1 MQFAAKLLHSVANRK
16 TDDVHLI
23 GVQHFDVND
32 SYVRSEFERIAP
44 QLQPA
49 LTRDIADKGSAFAE
63 EIDKQLGSDTAQQV
77 MRLLLTSSLSRAVG
91 GRIGLTENEIVEYLV
106 SPTKKA
112 DDLHSAI
119 GNLID
124 KSWFLHREDH
134 RYYVKETENLAKQI
148 ERTAKSIPQSKIDQ
162 AFIHRV
168 TGLLQPSQRRAYQ
181 SVHVIPR
188 LEDIQL
194 SGSRILIV
202 IRPDGRVPPSELQNY
217 FSYSTHKNNLLV
229 LTGVD
234 SHLADAV
241 EDRLRLLF
249 ATEQI
254 ATSLR
259 KGDTLYEEALER
271 VDQAEGLFLKALSA
285 SYNRI
290 YYPGIEG
297 TDDSERLLP
306 VTFEHGL
313 SLGDGDH
320 SAETQI
326 ESILSGPRGNY
337 KLALDL
343 KNSAQSYIAMAEE
356 MLWPA
361 GKQNRRI
368 RWVDAVNRAKSLPM
382 WPWMPGSGGM
392 ETLKSEALKR
402 NKWRLSGDN
411 FIEKGPFPKDKTSL
425 NVSTV
430 STDDIAKETI
440 LLLTPRNAGAA
451 PRIHYSTTPKVSRDD
466 AAVEDSDNFRTKEGT
481 LFFLVVD
488 TSGEFETGEPIRW
501 KADIKIQHQIDTVVD
516 RRQVRLQST
525 PKADIFY
532 TVDSTSARNG
542 KKYSEPFEV
551 ESEAFQLLVYAKSG
565 EAVKEADFRIPAS
578 GKKQLIIDDLK
589 PAKLIET
596 SQVSLTSTDKIYDVI
611 ARFRGESETVFK
623 GVRIELGDS
632 DDTITLRLAK
642 KPLTALDIEKLID
655 LLRES
660 LSITST
666 SVTIKVFSGIEFQNG
681 LGLKEFAKIAG
692 ITLVQSNVV
701 QDS

>member
-32 SYVRSEFERIAP
+32 SYVRGEFERIAP

-49 LTRDIADKGSAFAE
+49 LTRDIADKGNAFSE
-63 EIDKQLGSDTAQQV
+63 QIDKQLGSDTAQQV

-106 SPTKKA
+106 SPAKKA
-112 DDLHSAI
+112 DELESAI
-119 GNLID
+119 GHLID
-124 KSWFLHREDH
+124 QAWFLHREGH

-148 ERTAKSIPQSKIDQ
+148 ERTAKSIPQSKIDLS
-162 AFIHRV
+162 FINRV

-181 SVHVIPR
+181 SVHVIPQ

-202 IRPDGRVPPSELQNY
+202 IRPDGRTPPSVLQNY
-217 FSYSTHKNNLLV
+217 FSYSTYKNNLLV

-249 ATEQI
+249 AAEQI
-254 ATSLR
+254 ASGL
-259 KGDTLYEEALER
+259 KKEDTLYEEALER
-271 VDQAEGLFLKALSA
+271 VNQAEGLFLKALSA

-313 SLGDGDH
+313 SLGHGDH

-343 KNSAQSYIAMAEE
+343 RNSARSYIDMAEE

-361 GKQNRRI
+361 GIQNRRI
-368 RWVDAVNRAKSLPM
+368 RWADVLNRAKSLPV
-382 WPWMPGSGGM
+382 WPWMPGSSGM

-411 FIEKGPFPKDKTSL
+411 YIEKGPFPKDKTSL

-430 STDDIAKETI
+430 SVDDSSNETI
-440 LLLTPRNAGAA
+440 LSLTPRNAGAA
-451 PRIHYSTTPKVSRDD
+451 PRIHYSTNPKVSRDD
-466 AAVEDSDNFRTKEGT
+466 MVVKDSDNFRTKEGT

-488 TSGEFETGEPIRW
+488 TAGEFESGDPISW
-501 KADIKIQHQIDTVVD
+501 KADIKIQHQVETVVD
-516 RRQVRLQST
+516 TRRVRLQST
-525 PKADIFY
+525 PRADIFY
-532 TVDSTSARNG
+532 TVDSTSPRNG
-542 KKYSEPFEV
+542 EKYSEPFEV
-551 ESEAFQLLVYAKSG
+551 ENEAFQLLVYAKSG
-565 EAVKEADFRIPAS
+565 EAIKEANFKIPAS
-578 GKKQLIIDDLK
+578 GNKQLVIDDLK

-596 SQVSLTSTDKIYDVI
+596 SQVSLSSTDTIYDMI
-611 ARFRGESETVFK
+611 ARFKDESETVFK

-642 KPLTALDIEKLID
+642 KPLTASSIDKLID
-655 LLRES
+655 LLRDS

-666 SVTIKVFSGIEFQNG
+666 SVTIKVFSGIQFQNG

-692 ITLVQSNVV
+692 ITLVQSNVS
-701 QDS
+701 QDA